1 MMRTKRL
8 VFLLVGVA
16 VLGLVYLTLYRAKAA
31 PGPATS
37 GGGAA
42 PRGSGSAG
50 GERVVPVA
58 TATVTKR
65 DVPIIVEGLGTVTP
79 LATVTVKT
87 LVDGRLDKIL
97 FKEGE
102 PIKKGDPIA
111 QVDPRPFAIQLS
123 TAEAALARDDAQLKN
138 AKLDL
143 ARYEQLREQSL
154 IPQQQL
160 DTQKALVGQLAATAK
175 SDQAQIDNA
184 KLQLDYAR
192 ITSPVDGVTGVRLVD
207 QGNIVHPGDATGIVI
222 VTQLDPIAVLF
233 TLPQDDLPR
242 VQESLKVGKPTVTA
256 YARDGVEKLG
266 QGELLL
272 VDNQVNAQTSTIR
285 LKAIFPNPD
294 KKLWPLAFVKAR
306 LHVATVQGG
315 LVVPAAVVQRGPNG
329 AFAYVVGADATV
341 QPKPVVVA
349 QIQGDLAVL
358 ASGLHE
364 GEVVVTDGQNQLKP
378 GGKVAPRT
386 PSSASS
392 GAPASPS
399 PPAPRGAP

>member
-8 VFLLVGVA
+8 VFAVVGIA
-16 VLGLVYLTLYRAKAA
+16 VLALVYLALHRAKAA
-31 PGPATS
+31 PGSAAS
-37 GGGAA
+37 DGSAA

-65 DVPIIVEGLGTVTP
+65 DVPIVVEGLGTVTP

-87 LVDGRLDKIL
+87 LVDGRLDKVF

-102 PIKKGDPIA
+102 PIKKGDLIA

-123 TAEAALARDDAQLKN
+123 TAEAALARDDAQLEN

-154 IPQQQL
+154 VPQQQI
-160 DTQKALVGQLAATAK
+160 DTQRALVGQLTATAK
-175 SDQAQIDNA
+175 SDRAQIDNA

-207 QGNIVHPGDATGIVI
+207 PGNIVHPGDATGIVI

-242 VQESLKVGKPTVTA
+242 VQAALEAGKPTVAA

-294 KKLWPLAFVKAR
+294 KKLWPMAFVKAR
-306 LHVATVQGG
+306 LHVSTVQGG

-349 QIQGDLAVL
+349 QIQGDQAVL
-358 ASGLHE
+358 ASGLQE

-378 GGKVAPRT
+378 GGKVAPR
-386 PSSASS
+386 PPSS
-392 GAPASPS
+392 GAPASSAPH
-399 PPAPRGAP
+399 APRGAP